1 MSNVAIISYMFQD
14 HQGMMPMNKA
24 VMQLGSGKAAFISKL
39 IMSSYLRSQK

>member
-24 VMQLGSGKAAFISKL
+24 VMQLGSGKAFISKL